1 MNNYNLEVGC
11 GSFKGHTPLLNSSFL
26 HTDIQKTEWNKP
38 FLDVVCDVCHLPF
51 KDKSFENV
59 YASHVLEHLDNPI
72 LAIKEMIRV
81 SMKTV
86 VIKVPHI
93 LSKVAKQATALPFDT
108 HKNVFRRKW
117 FTKVLKNYRFVCKVN
132 YRPWLIFLN
141 RPYEIEVIIFLN

>member
-11 GSFKGHTPLLNSSFL
+11 GSFKGHLPFLDNSFL

-38 FLDVVCDVCHLPF
+38 FLNVVCDVCHLPF
-51 KDKSFENV
+51 KDKSFEKV

-81 SMKTV
+81 SRKII

-93 LSKVAKQATALPFDT
+93 ISKVAKQATALPFDT

-117 FTKVLKNYRFVCKVN
+117 FTKVLKNYRFIVKLTTDHGLFFSIDLM
-132 YRPWLIFLN
+132 RSK
-141 RPYEIEVIIFLN
+141 